1 MLSQLSYSPDTVGLD
16 RVELSTSR
24 LSGVRSN
31 HLSYRP
37 GGSIRTS
44 GGLHLGGVAADDRD
58 VLENSCQR
66 GADRGSPPENWIA
79 SLRASNLERSPRAG
93 SCFL

>member
-1 MLSQLSYSPDTVGLD
+1 
-16 RVELSTSR
+16 
-24 LSGVRSN
+24 
-31 HLSYRP
+31 
-37 GGSIRTS
+37 
-44 GGLHLGGVAADDRD
+44 LHLGGVAADDRD